1 MPKTVSANEAKNRLG
16 SLFGYV
22 NDQDDEVIVEIHG
35 KAKAVIMSISAYE
48 EVQDLREKQR
58 RTDALERLRQLHHR
72 VAARNQDLSEQTA
85 IEIADRVS
93 HELIDGLATRGEIT
107 FERDHR

>member
-35 KAKAVIMSISAYE
+35 KAKAVIMSISASK
-48 EVQDLREKQR
+48 RF
-58 RTDALERLRQLHHR
+58 RTYARKNAAPMLWNGCVSYTTVLPRATKTSVNRQRLRSL
-72 VAARNQDLSEQTA
+72 
-85 IEIADRVS
+85 IAS
-93 HELIDGLATRGEIT
+93 HTS
-107 FERDHR
+107 